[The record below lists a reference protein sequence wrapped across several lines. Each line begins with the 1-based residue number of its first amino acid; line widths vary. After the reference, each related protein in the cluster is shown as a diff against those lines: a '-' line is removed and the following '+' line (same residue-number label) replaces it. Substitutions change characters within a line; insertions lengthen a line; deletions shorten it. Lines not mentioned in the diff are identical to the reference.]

1 MRLSPS
7 AQLPS
12 PRDQL
17 KCLVAPMS
25 EPLRFQHYEVAR
37 KPDGSP
43 VELGRGAMGITYRAF
58 DTNLRA
64 DVALKVI
71 SGAYL
76 NSDTAR
82 ERFLREARAAAAI
95 RHPNVATVFHLGDA
109 EESYF
114 YAMEFVDGET
124 VERLMRREGALP
136 TLRALDIA
144 SQVAR
149 ALGAAQKQNLVHRDI
164 KPSNIMLTRDEDDDE
179 DLVKVI
185 DFGLAKAGATNSADG
200 DAPTLTMGGFL
211 GTPHF
216 ASPEQLDE
224 RELDVRSDIY
234 SLGVTL
240 FYMLAGEVPFGG
252 SLAQTISRQLQHE
265 PPWEK
270 IAAQPTSVRD
280 LVGRMM
286 AKDPADRFANPLEL
300 RRAIDATIAAVDRD
314 DLEVPGGSRV
324 EPLPDATTSVP
335 PPASTVT
342 PSIRA
347 GSQLA
352 GRYELLEEIPA
363 SPLGRRF
370 RARNTESGKA
380 VGLILLEPHL
390 LPNPSARNRF
400 EDEIAALQ
408 AVRLPVI
415 LRIDG
420 IEDDPPQTWITHE
433 WVNGPTLLDE
443 IRGRGPF
450 APSRAADICEHVAA
464 GLAALAQAG
473 VTCPVLAPTSVRLP
487 PTDPGVKID
496 PLSPDSISAISS
508 MATLADS
515 SIRRLRARGVFTEHP
530 ETEFTYALASI
541 AYEMLSGV
549 RPGGADQPFTP
560 VPSLSEPVNRVL
572 REGLDPRNE
581 LRAVTPYAAALT
593 DALRAHK
600 TAPSTPRPANGKRAK
615 FEPWNRRTLLIAGC
629 ATVVLLC
636 LLLLLFPQPS
646 EEDTTSLPTP
656 DPTPS
661 TTPTPTPPPVD
672 HVAAAI
678 EESGDHAA
686 VGDFQAAFATLT
698 TLDPTDARDPRVSQ
712 AYESLSARLR
722 SESTDLTPFEAPLQ
736 SAADSDSLSATYLL
750 ANLYDQRG
758 LAQQAFPLYL
768 EAAKAG
774 DAEAMTK
781 TGAAYAAGWGTDQ
794 SWPQSIDW
802 FTRAAAAGDP
812 SADYALGECYAL
824 GKGVPKDTA
833 KAFVHLDLAARA
845 YDHILAKT
853 LLADLYLNGDFGSAN
868 NAEAF
873 RLFTEAANQG
883 SLVAKA
889 KLGVMIYSGK
899 VVDGAPIE
907 GKPTPSKEGYR
918 EAFQIFAEGAAQDHP
933 LSLYY
938 HALLLNSGT
947 GTPEKDPV
955 TARSQFIRAARAGE
969 KNAIAWCR
977 QNNVAYEIN
986 ELTPAPAPTDQSL
999 PETPAADATEAQ

>member
-1 MRLSPS
+1 
-7 AQLPS
+7 
-12 PRDQL
+12 
-17 KCLVAPMS
+17 MS

-37 KPDGSP
+37 QPDGSP

-124 VERLMRREGALP
+124 VERLMRRGGALP

-185 DFGLAKAGATNSADG
+185 DFGLAKASAPESGDG

-252 SLAQTISRQLQHE
+252 SLAQTISRQLQHQ

-270 IAAQPTSVRD
+270 IAAQPREVRD
-280 LVGRMM
+280 LIERMM
-286 AKDPADRFANPLEL
+286 AKAPADRFANPLEL
-300 RRAIDATIAAVDRD
+300 RRAIDSAIATVDRD
-314 DLEVPGGSRV
+314 ELEVPGGGRA
-324 EPLPDATTSVP
+324 EILADATTDVP
-335 PPASTVT
+335 PAPPAIATEV
-342 PSIRA
+342 RV
-347 GSQLA
+347 GQKLA
-352 GRYELLEEIPA
+352 DRYELLEEIPA

-370 RARNTESGKA
+370 RALNTETNDA
-380 VGLILLEPHL
+380 VGIILLDPDL
-390 LPNPSARNRF
+390 LPTPDARNQF
-400 EDEIAALQ
+400 EEDIAALQ
-408 AVRLPVI
+408 KVSEPVI

-420 IEDDPPQTWITHE
+420 TEDDPPHTWITHE
-433 WVNGPTLLDE
+433 WVEGPTLLDE
-443 IRGRGPF
+443 IRGCGPF
-450 APSRAADICEHVAA
+450 ASARAADITDRVAT
-464 GLAALAQAG
+464 GLAALATAR
-473 VTCPVLAPTSVRLP
+473 VTCPVLAPTSIRLP
-487 PTDPGVKID
+487 AANPKVKID
-496 PLSPDSISAISS
+496 PLNADSIFAIAST
-508 MATLADS
+508 ATLADS
-515 SIRRLRARGVFTEHP
+515 SIRRLRARGVFTDHP
-530 ETEFTYALASI
+530 ETEFTYALASL

-549 RPGGADQPFTP
+549 RPGGPDHPFVP
-560 VPSLSEPVNRVL
+560 VPGISDAANQLL
-572 REGLDPRNE
+572 REGLAPRTE
-581 LRAVTPYAAALT
+581 RRAVTPYASALT
-593 DALRAHK
+593 TALRDSK
-600 TAPSTPRPANGKRAK
+600 SAPLAPALRGK

-629 ATVVLLC
+629 AALVLLC
-636 LLLLLFPQPS
+636 LLLLTLPRDAEQSADPGS
-646 EEDTTSLPTP
+646 TSTP
-656 DPTPS
+656 EIAVATPE
-661 TTPTPTPPPVD
+661 PTPTPPPVD
-672 HVAAAI
+672 RVAEAV
-678 EESGDHAA
+678 EESGDRAA
-686 VGDFQAAFATLT
+686 IGDFPAAFATLT
-698 TLDPTDARDPRVSQ
+698 ALDETQFRDPRVSQ
-712 AYESLSARLR
+712 AYEILAARLR
-722 SESTDLTPFEAPLQ
+722 TDGPNLAPFEDSLRT
-736 SAADSDSLSATYLL
+736 AAAAESLSATYLL
-750 ANLYDQRG
+750 ATLYDQQGR
-758 LAQQAFPLYL
+758 AAQAFPLYL

-781 TGAAYAAGWGTDQ
+781 TGAATAAGWGTAQ
-794 SWPQSIDW
+794 SWPESIDW

-824 GKGVPKDTA
+824 GKGVERDPA
-833 KAFVHLDLAARA
+833 KAFYHLDRAARD

-853 LLADLYLNGDFGSAN
+853 LLADLYLNGVFGTPN
-868 NAEAF
+868 NTEAH
-873 RLFTEAANQG
+873 RLFTEAAAQG

-899 VVDGAPIE
+899 VVDGQPIE
-907 GKPTPSKEGYR
+907 TKPKPSEEGYR

-933 LSLYY
+933 LSLFY
-938 HALLLNSGT
+938 HALLLNTGT
-947 GTPEKDPV
+947 GTDEKDPT
-955 TARSQFIRAARAGE
+955 TARAQFIRAARAGE
-969 KNAIAWCR
+969 RNAIAWCR
-977 QNNVAYEIN
+977 KNDVAYEIN
-986 ELTPAPAPTDQSL
+986 DLTLAPPEPTDQSL
-999 PETPAADATEAQ
+999 PDTPSATATEAQ